1 MAPPLVNVVVIGARD
16 IDRLRAFY
24 EDLGWPPG
32 HDGGRSR
39 RSGRFQALTLAR
51 RAFILRRGSA
61 LIAEGELRI

>member
-1 MAPPLVNVVVIGARD
+1 MVPPLVNVVVIGARD

-39 RSGRFQALTLAR
+39 RSGASR
-51 RAFILRRGSA
+51 R
-61 LIAEGELRI
+61 